1 MKIYLDDVRDP
12 PDADWVVAR
21 RPEDA
26 IRLLERGGVELLSF
40 DFDLGMDGDQELS
53 GYSVL
58 TWIEEQVVLNDFDPP
73 VMRVHSANPPGHE
86 RLLRGIEAINRHVRE
101 RLPQQAHTN
110 SDAQPDLEGGNHH
123 SD

>member
-12 PDADWVVAR
+12 PDSEWVVAR

-26 IRLLERGGVELLSF
+26 IRLLEEGGVELVSF

-58 TWIEEQVVLNDFDPP
+58 MWIEEQVVLHDFDPP
-73 VMRVHSANPPGHE
+73 EMRVHSANPPGHE
-86 RLLRGIEAINRHVRE
+86 RLLRGIEAINRRVRE
-101 RLPQQAHTN
+101 R
-110 SDAQPDLEGGNHH
+110 S
-123 SD
+123 S